1 MVKLSKD
8 FVKTAKICGI
18 DHKLEQ
24 EGHFYVDKNKITSEQ
39 MPKGISAKTTETKNG
54 IKAEITVEKG
64 VKIKEALFFCFGIS
78 GKDDK
83 QTIETRLVL
92 EDDSEVEILA
102 HCSFPNAVNA
112 SHKMEAKYEIGKNA
126 KLVYKEHHYHGT
138 SSGILV
144 MPKLKVDVAEGGVFL
159 SDFILSKGS
168 VGQVGIEVEV
178 VLGKNAKSEINSK
191 VFGKGNKDI
200 ISIIDKVTL
209 EGENSKSL
217 VTMRAAA
224 KDGGRVFMQ
233 GETYAL
239 GANSIGHIDCQ
250 EIVSGEGSVAKAV
263 PIVEVS
269 SDKARVTHEAS
280 VGKINQKELETL
292 MTRGMDEEEAT
303 ELIIEAMMR

>member
-1 MVKLSKD
+1 MTKLSQD
-8 FVKTAKICGI
+8 FIKTAKICGI
-18 DHKLEQ
+18 EHGLSQK
-24 EGHFYVDKNKITSEQ
+24 GHFNVEGNRIISEQ
-39 MPKGISAKTTETKNG
+39 MPKGVVADTKETRNG
-54 IKAEITVEKG
+54 VSAEIRVEKG
-64 VKIKEALFFCFGIS
+64 VKVSEPLFFCFGLK
-78 GKDDK
+78 GKEEE
-83 QTIETRLVL
+83 QMIETTLIL
-92 EDDSEVEILA
+92 EEGAEVEILA
-102 HCSFPNAVNA
+102 HCSFPHAEKS

-126 KLVYKEHHYHGT
+126 KLKYAEHHYHGT

-144 MPKLKVDVAEGGVFL
+144 MPKLKVNVDEGGTFL
-159 SDFILSKGS
+159 SDFVLSKGS

-178 VLGKNAKSEINSK
+178 ILGEGAKSEINSK
-191 VFGKGNKDI
+191 VFGKSQKDV

-209 EGENSKSL
+209 NGDNSKSL

-224 KDGGRVFMQ
+224 KNGGRVFMQ
-233 GETYAL
+233 GETYAH

-250 EIVSGEGSVAKAV
+250 EIVSGEGSIAKAV

-269 SDKARVTHEAS
+269 NDEARVTHEAS

>member
-1 MVKLSKD
+1 MTKLSKE
-8 FVKTAKICGI
+8 FIKTAKICGI
-18 DHKLEQ
+18 DHAINQK
-24 EGHFYVDKNKITSEQ
+24 GHFYVDKNKIISEE
-39 MPKGISAKTTETKNG
+39 MPKGISAKTRETKEG
-54 IKAEITVEKG
+54 VVAEIVVEKG
-64 VKIKEALFFCFGIS
+64 VKIKEPLFFCFGIS
-78 GKDDK
+78 GKEESQMI
-83 QTIETRLVL
+83 QTNLILKE
-92 EDDSEVEILA
+92 DSEVEILA
-102 HCSFPNAVNA
+102 HCSFPNAVKS

-144 MPKLKVDVAEGGVFL
+144 MPKLKVVVDEGGIFL

-178 VLGKNAKSEINSK
+178 LLGKDAKSEINSK
-191 VFGKGNKDI
+191 VFGKGEKDV
-200 ISIIDKVTL
+200 ISIIDKVTI
-209 EGENSKSL
+209 EGDNSKSL

-239 GANSIGHIDCQ
+239 GADSIGHIDCQ
-250 EIVSGEGSVAKAV
+250 EIVSGENSVAKAV

-269 SDKARVTHEAS
+269 NDRARVTHEAS

-292 MTRGMDEEEAT
+292 MTRGMDEEAAT

>member
-1 MVKLSKD
+1 MTKLPSE

-18 DHKLEQ
+18 EHALNNK
-24 EGHFYVDKNKITSEQ
+24 GHFHVEKNSIISEQ
-39 MPKGISAKTTETKNG
+39 MPKGVVAVTRETNNG
-54 IKAEITVEKG
+54 VVAEIVVGKG
-64 VKIKEALFFCFGIS
+64 VKIKEPLFFCFGLK
-78 GKDDK
+78 GTNEN
-83 QTIETRLVL
+83 QMIETKLTL
-92 EDDSEVEILA
+92 EEGAEVEILA
-102 HCSFPNAVNA
+102 HCSFPNASKS
-112 SHKMEAKYEIGKNA
+112 SHKMKAGYEIGKNA
-126 KLVYKEHHYHGT
+126 KLIYKEHHYHGKV
-138 SSGILV
+138 SGILV
-144 MPKLKVDVAEGGVFL
+144 MPKLKVNIDEGGVFL
-159 SDFILSKGS
+159 SDFVLSKGS

-178 VLGKNAKSEINSK
+178 ILAKNAKSEISSK
-191 VFGKGNKDI
+191 VFGKSEKDI

-233 GETYAL
+233 GETYAS

-269 SDKARVTHEAS
+269 NDKARVTHEAS